1 MRERIEVGANW
12 IIQIMRDKLKKS
24 FSFIQKF
31 IHSKFFKFFIN
42 IFFPRIC
49 LHCKNDIHYL
59 DENILCSPCHEQL
72 KTITMPLCAKC
83 GQPIDSGEHCYS
95 CRKLKTKPKCSF
107 IRSAFTFNEPMRSII
122 HEYKYKNKPYLS
134 KTLGLWMRELL
145 KTNQEFKDFHFLL
158 AVPLAKKKLA
168 QRGFNQSE
176 LLADIMAKNK
186 DFKVIKNAIIR
197 SKNTQS
203 QTTLNKKD
211 RKTNISN
218 AFSVLKPKLI
228 KGKNIILIDDVAT
241 TGSTLQELAKTL
253 KEAGV
258 KKVAAFTLAREV

>member
-1 MRERIEVGANW
+1 MTHILNSILENTIN
-12 IIQIMRDKLKKS
+12 
-24 FSFIQKF
+24 KF
-31 IHSKFFKFFIN
+31 LNSNFFKFFIN

-59 DENILCSPCHEQL
+59 NENILCPLCHEQL
-72 KTITMPLCAKC
+72 KRIDPPLCAKC

-107 IRSAFTFNEPMRSII
+107 IRSAFIFNEPMRSII
-122 HEYKYKNKPYLS
+122 HEYKYNGKPYIS
-134 KTLGLWMRELL
+134 KTLGLWMREIL
-145 KTNQEFKDFHFLL
+145 KTDPKFKDFHFLL

-176 LLADIMAKNK
+176 LLADIMAKEKN
-186 DFKVIKNAIIR
+186 FEVIKNAIIR
-197 SKNTQS
+197 IKNTLS
-203 QTTLNKKD
+203 QTTLNKKE
-211 RKTNISN
+211 RKNNIAG
-218 AFSVLKPKLI
+218 AFSVLKPELI

-253 KEAGV
+253 KKAGA
-258 KKVAAFTLAREV
+258 KKIAAFTLAREI

>member
-1 MRERIEVGANW
+1 
-12 IIQIMRDKLKKS
+12 
-24 FSFIQKF
+24 
-31 IHSKFFKFFIN
+31 
-42 IFFPRIC
+42 
-49 LHCKNDIHYL
+49 
-59 DENILCSPCHEQL
+59 
-72 KTITMPLCAKC
+72 MPLCAKC

-107 IRSAFTFNEPMRSII
+107 IRSAFIFNDPMRSVI
-122 HEYKYKNKPYLS
+122 HEYKYKSKPYLS
-134 KTLGLWMRELL
+134 KTLGF
-145 KTNQEFKDFHFLL
+145 NDFHFLL
-158 AVPLAKKKLA
+158 AVPLAKKKFA

-203 QTTLNKKD
+203 QTTLNKED

-218 AFSVLKPKLI
+218 AFSVLKPELI
-228 KGKNIILIDDVAT
+228 KGKNVILIDDVAT
-241 TGSTLQELAKTL
+241 TGSTLQELAKKL
-253 KEAGV
+253 KEARA